1 MFIESTFPANKAGCL
16 EVICGSMF
24 SGKTEELI
32 RRIKRVQIAQI
43 PVRLFKISFDH
54 RYDKEKIVSH
64 DAQAIPSNVVEKS
77 FDILQLS
84 KDAVVIG
91 IDEIQFFDDEIIE
104 VIETLLKNNKRVIVA
119 GLDMDFSGKPFKNVP
134 YLLAIADFITKL
146 HAICTVCGG
155 LAHISYRKNIK
166 ENTLQQVVIGTTDK
180 YEARC
185 RKCAIYTNE

>member
-1 MFIESTFPANKAGCL
+1 MFIEATFPANKAGCL

-43 PVRLFKISFDH
+43 PVQLFKISFDH
-54 RYDKEKIVSH
+54 RYNKEKVVSH
-64 DAQAIPSNVVEKS
+64 DAQSISSTVVDKS
-77 FDILQLS
+77 LDILHLS
-84 KDAVVIG
+84 KDAVVVG
-91 IDEIQFFDDEIIE
+91 IDEIQFFDENIVD
-104 VIETLLKNNKRVIVA
+104 VIETLLKNDKRVIVA
-119 GLDMDFSGKPFKNVP
+119 GLDMDFTGKPFKHVP

-155 LAHISYRKNIK
+155 LAHISYRKNIR
-166 ENTLQQVVIGTTDK
+166 ENTLNQVVIGTTDI

-185 RKCAIYTNE
+185 RKCAIYNNI